1 MNRTLQIFGKTLF
14 PVLELYFGEQALSA
28 FQETPESDLVL
39 YHFTLGAWLRN
50 AFCIREMPFSSPFVR
65 RESGTQTKCPPRSF
79 WNFTAL
85 SSLDP
90 IWINHNYRAGRSFIF
105 IGRGG
110 LVLLCAKFLCTLA
123 VFLCRLY
130 IVAYRF

>member
-50 AFCIREMPFSSPFVR
+50 AFLHPGNALFESFCAEGIRDPDEMSAAILLEFHRFI
-65 RESGTQTKCPPRSF
+65 QPRS
-79 WNFTAL
+79 N
-85 SSLDP
+85 LDK
-90 IWINHNYRAGRSFIF
+90 S
-105 IGRGG
+105 
-110 LVLLCAKFLCTLA
+110 
-123 VFLCRLY
+123 
-130 IVAYRF
+130 